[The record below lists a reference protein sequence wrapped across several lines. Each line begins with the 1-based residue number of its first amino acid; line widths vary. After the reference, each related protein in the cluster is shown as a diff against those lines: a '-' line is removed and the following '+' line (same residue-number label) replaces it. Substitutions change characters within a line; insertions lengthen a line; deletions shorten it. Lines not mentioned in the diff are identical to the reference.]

1 MVAAGIASII
11 LGVASLSGLANSAS
25 GESMTMPMSELTLA
39 SLPVGMLTLPSL
51 EMARRA
57 SPQASHAEAVRANEQ
72 PSPGPGG
79 RPADPLT
86 PRRDPGMK

>member
-1 MVAAGIASII
+1 
-11 LGVASLSGLANSAS
+11 LSRLANSAS
-25 GESMTMPMSELTLA
+25 GESRTTPMSELTLA
-39 SLPVGMLTLPSL
+39 SLLVGMLTLPSL

-57 SPQASHAEAVRANEQ
+57 SRQASHAAAVRANEQ

-86 PRRDPGMK
+86 PRGTPA